1 MMKKMIA
8 AAVITVMTMSAAL
21 PVFAAPAR
29 GTSTAPAQQTQS
41 YTQNANAGYSR
52 GTRQAAPAM
61 QNCISQD
68 EALQIAMDHAGV
80 TERDITW
87 PRVHMDFEHGYQIY
101 EVEFHVGWTEYNY
114 DIDAVSGQILAYESD
129 WDD

>member
-29 GTSTAPAQQTQS
+29 GTSTAPAQQQTQG
-41 YTQNANAGYSR
+41 YTQNAGYSR

-80 TERDITW
+80 TERDVTW